1 VFAGAAPGNGAS
13 TTAPSTNAMFAPYVP
28 PIRAKSKISFILLG
42 LFLGAVGGH
51 NFYAG
56 YTSKAIIQLCL
67 TVFTLGYGSPM
78 AWIWA
83 VIEICIVDRDSKG
96 VQFSS

>member
-1 VFAGAAPGNGAS
+1 
-13 TTAPSTNAMFAPYVP
+13 M
-28 PIRAKSKISFILLG
+28 LG

-56 YTSKAIIQLCL
+56 YTSKAVIQLCL
-67 TVFTLGYGSPM
+67 TVLTIGYGAPM
-78 AWIWA
+78 TWIWA